1 MNSQPNFWE
10 LPNRM
15 GAIFLFLASGLLV
28 LVGLHYGLD
37 ERYIEGEFSW
47 PKFLIDRNRPSQGD
61 QGNYY
66 PFTIHAVL
74 HLTFFIGLGELFV
87 RWRVAERETA
97 FLREEFLPEEEE
109 TLLQSN
115 ELGPIRMKVRQR
127 FDSEHGFLPSL
138 IDISIL
144 QYFSSRSVDQTVS
157 VLNSSMELIEHRL
170 DLRYNPIRYLAWLIP
185 TIGFI
190 GTVLGIALALED
202 MEAGDPNMLVKI
214 TQSLGMAFYTTI
226 IALCWS
232 AILAFMIHYV
242 QAREERSLNDAGHY
256 TLRNLINRLYTGE

>member
-1 MNSQPNFWE
+1 MNSQPDFWE
-10 LPNRM
+10 LPNRP

-28 LVGLHYGLD
+28 LVGLHYGL
-37 ERYIEGEFSW
+37 ERYIEGDFW
-47 PKFLIDRNRPSQGD
+47 PKFLIDRNGPSQGD

-97 FLREEFLPEEEE
+97 FLREEFLPEDEE
-109 TLLQSN
+109 TVLQSHD
-115 ELGPIRMKVRQR
+115 LGPIRMTVTQR

-202 MEAGDPNMLVKI
+202 IDPLVFDLEKI

>member
-1 MNSQPNFWE
+1 MNSQPDFWE
-10 LPNRM
+10 LPNRP
-15 GAIFLFLASGLLV
+15 GAIFLFLSSGLLM
-28 LVGLHYGLD
+28 LVGLHYWM
-37 ERYIEGEFSW
+37 ERFIEGTFW
-47 PKFLIDRNRPSQGD
+47 PELLINRNGQF
-61 QGNYY
+61 Y

-74 HLTFFIGLGELFV
+74 HLSFFIGLGELFV

-97 FLREEFLPEEEE
+97 FLREDFLPEDEE
-109 TLLQSN
+109 TVLQSHD
-115 ELGPIRMKVRQR
+115 LSPIEMTVKHR
-127 FDSEHGFLPSL
+127 FDAEHGFLPSL

-157 VLNSSMELIEHRL
+157 VLNSSMELIGHRL

-190 GTVLGIALALED
+190 GTVLGIALALHD
-202 MEAGDPNMLVKI
+202 MDPVAPDLEKV
-214 TQSLGMAFYTTI
+214 TQYLGMAFYTTI

-242 QAREERSLNDAGHY
+242 QAREERSLNEAGHY

>member
-1 MNSQPNFWE
+1 MNSQPDFWE
-10 LPNRM
+10 LPNRT
-15 GAIFLFLASGLLV
+15 GAIFLFLSSGLLM
-28 LVGLHYGLD
+28 LVGLHYGM
-37 ERYIEGEFSW
+37 ERFIEGDFW
-47 PKFLIDRNRPSQGD
+47 PELLINRNGQF
-61 QGNYY
+61 Y

-74 HLTFFIGLGELFV
+74 HLSFFIGLGELFV

-97 FLREEFLPEEEE
+97 FLREEFLPEDEE
-109 TLLQSN
+109 TVLQSRD
-115 ELGPIRMKVRQR
+115 LGPIRMTVMQR

-157 VLNSSMELIEHRL
+157 VLNSSMGLIEHRL

-190 GTVLGIALALED
+190 GTVLGIALALHD
-202 MEAGDPNMLVKI
+202 MDPVAPDLKKV
-214 TQSLGMAFYTTI
+214 TQNLGMAFYTTI

-242 QAREERSLNDAGHY
+242 QALEERSLNEAGHY

>member
-1 MNSQPNFWE
+1 MNSQQNFWE
-10 LPNRM
+10 LPNRAE
-15 GAIFLFLASGLLV
+15 AILLFLVSGLMI
-28 LVGLHYGLD
+28 LVGLHYGM
-37 ERYIEGEFSW
+37 ERFVEDDFW
-47 PKFLIDRNRPSQGD
+47 PELLIDRNGRF
-61 QGNYY
+61 Y
-66 PFTIHAVL
+66 PLTIHAVI
-74 HLTFFIGLGELFV
+74 HLSFFIGIGELFV
-87 RWRVAERETA
+87 RWRVSERETA
-97 FLREEFLPEEEE
+97 FLREDFLPEDDE
-109 TLLQSN
+109 TVLQSHD
-115 ELGPIRMKVRQR
+115 LGPIRMNVSHR
-127 FDSEHGFLPSL
+127 FDAEHGFLPSL

-157 VLNSSMELIEHRL
+157 VLNSSIELIGHRL

-190 GTVLGIALALED
+190 GTVVGIALALHD
-202 MEAGDPNMLVKI
+202 MDPVAPDLEKV
-214 TQSLGMAFYTTI
+214 TQNLGMAFYTTI